1 MDSLQQ
7 YHAYK
12 LVISV
17 MYLKWT
23 NFLLSAEMVSFDQIE
38 LHIVNKYCTILVEI
52 SFFGSHLNK
61 WKNCQ
66 KTCQNRYKKNCQKL
80 PKYLKSC

>member
-1 MDSLQQ
+1 
-7 YHAYK
+7 
-12 LVISV
+12 
-17 MYLKWT
+17 
-23 NFLLSAEMVSFDQIE
+23 MVSFDQIE
-38 LHIVNKYCTILVEI
+38 LHIVNKHCTILVEI

-80 PKYLKSC
+80 PKKSEKLLKNVLLPLTQSNYKLKVWISNVFDI

>member
-1 MDSLQQ
+1 MYFSLKTKTNFMDSLQQ

-23 NFLLSAEMVSFDQIE
+23 
-38 LHIVNKYCTILVEI
+38 
-52 SFFGSHLNK
+52 
-61 WKNCQ
+61 
-66 KTCQNRYKKNCQKL
+66 KKNCEIWT
-80 PKYLKSC
+80 